1 MALRVV
7 VEATPK
13 RVFASALDWPGWSR
27 GAKTEAEALQALLDY
42 TDRYA
47 AVARRARIRFEPPAT
62 LRGVSVVERLDGG
75 ASTEF
80 GIPSLPSASEDAA
93 LDARELKR
101 LVGLLRSAW
110 AEFDAA
116 ATKADGVSLR
126 LGPRGG
132 GRQVPKMIEHVREAE
147 GAYVAQL
154 GSKMPGSS
162 SIEELR
168 EAFLA
173 ALTARAS
180 GDEPPNANKVR
191 KRWEPR
197 YAVRRSAWH
206 ALDHAWEIQDRSS

>member
-1 MALRVV
+1 MGTLAQVRKALRPGGVLF
-7 VEATPK
+7 T
-13 RVFASALDWPGWSR
+13 LDGCYAAGQPR
-27 GAKTEAEALQALLDY
+27 LAKWLLDN
-42 TDRYA
+42 D
-47 AVARRARIRFEPPAT
+47 
-62 LRGVSVVERLDGG
+62 RGV
-75 ASTEF
+75 
-80 GIPSLPSASEDAA
+80 
-93 LDARELKR
+93 
-101 LVGLLRSAW
+101 
-110 AEFDAA
+110 
-116 ATKADGVSLR
+116 
-126 LGPRGG
+126 
-132 GRQVPKMIEHVREAE
+132 HVREAE